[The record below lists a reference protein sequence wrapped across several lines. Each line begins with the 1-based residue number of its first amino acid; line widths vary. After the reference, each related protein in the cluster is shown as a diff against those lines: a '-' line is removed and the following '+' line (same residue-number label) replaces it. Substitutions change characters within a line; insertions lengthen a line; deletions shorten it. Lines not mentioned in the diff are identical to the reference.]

1 MALQKE
7 VDDGAI
13 KYQRRRLIKA
23 LIHEIYNLCFSYKDK
38 NKLAKMICARIDD
51 TKPKKQL
58 DKEHAER
65 YMDTM
70 LSKWASQ
77 AKEVQID
84 ELRTAIDAIRV

>member
-1 MALQKE
+1 MMVHKVSE
-7 VDDGAI
+7 TEINKG
-13 KYQRRRLIKA
+13 

-70 LSKWASQ
+70 LSKWASSG
-77 AKEVQID
+77 K
-84 ELRTAIDAIRV
+84 RGTK